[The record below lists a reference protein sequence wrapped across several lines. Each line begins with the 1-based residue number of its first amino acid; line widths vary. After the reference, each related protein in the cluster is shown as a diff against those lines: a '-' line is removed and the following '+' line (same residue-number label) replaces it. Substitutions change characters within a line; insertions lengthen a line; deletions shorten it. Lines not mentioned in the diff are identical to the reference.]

1 MAIRPKVKQRFVK
14 LLIIKMNK
22 IEYKDLHFHLCKAK
36 KLRASRMPAAYSF
49 FIKYA

>member
-22 IEYKDLHFHLCKAK
+22 IEHKDLLFRL
-36 KLRASRMPAAYSF
+36 
-49 FIKYA
+49 

>member
-22 IEYKDLHFHLCKAK
+22 IEYNNLHFRL
-36 KLRASRMPAAYSF
+36 
-49 FIKYA
+49 